1 MTAPATQRER
11 LGLRALRLAF
21 GTALCLAVSFGMDL
35 SIPIVAPVFAVFLL
49 ASVNRPMPLKA
60 ALGLVLVVAMT
71 TGSGLLLVPLLQYY
85 FMSGVLL
92 VGLCLFLAFRYG
104 LRGGNNL
111 VSTFLV
117 AGVTMISAAGTAEL
131 QLAMTVVGA
140 LAKGLLLAVVAL
152 AISHWLFPEPPV
164 SQKPTPK
171 PGLPNDDATHLA
183 LRATLVVMPVF
194 LLALADPSSYMPIIM
209 KSVSLGRQS
218 CTTTA
223 RGAARE
229 LLGSTLLGGALA
241 ILFWFAL
248 KWFVHLWM
256 FFLWM
261 LLFGLLVARKLYSLS
276 QTRYSPGFWLN
287 TLVTLIILLG
297 QSVQDSVAGKD
308 VYTAFAVR
316 MGLFVAVTLYACLMV
331 QLLDVRPRLR
341 HGAAPERAG
350 SAPPPS
356 R

>member
-1 MTAPATQRER
+1 MNAVATQRER
-11 LGLRALRLAF
+11 LGRRALRLAF

-35 SIPIVAPVFAVFLL
+35 PIPIVAPVFAVYLL
-49 ASVNRPMPLKA
+49 ASIHRPLPPKA
-60 ALGLVLVVAMT
+60 AIGLVLVVAMT

-85 FMSGVLL
+85 FVGGVLM

-117 AGVTMISAAGTAEL
+117 AGVTMISAAGTADL

-140 LAKGLLLAVVAL
+140 LAKGLLLAVLAL
-152 AISHWLFPEPPV
+152 AVSHGLFPEPP
-164 SQKPTPK
+164 SPAKPAARPA
-171 PGLPNDDATHLA
+171 PPQAEATRLA
-183 LRATLVVMPVF
+183 WRATLVVMPVF

-218 CTTTA
+218 CTTSA

-261 LLFGLLVARKLYSLS
+261 LLFGLLVARKLYALS
-276 QTRYSPGFWLN
+276 RTRYSPGFWLN
-287 TLVTLIILLG
+287 SLVTLIILLG

-316 MGLFVAVTLYACLMV
+316 MGLFVAVTLYACLML

-341 HGAAPERAG
+341 QGAAHEPAG